1 MNGAA
6 TRRLKGRPNCI
17 SELSIFT
24 LFRATNIL
32 LKEEKQRYVNCT
44 FLGTCDLYTEFAAV
58 FHGFLHRGKTHYFQ
72 CQLKWP
78 TTDNLGCCGERRIG
92 IGAIWSL
99 QLHAGLEVCSY
110 EVLSSSCEQAE
121 WLVFSASDWTRWH
134 FWLNTPGKNN
144 RQAGGGKALFFAS
157 PGGAFLDLLQLIT
170 LLCFTLQIVQY
181 CVPLTPLVMALTQ
194 MISRALTIFN
204 LVWICVYPCVHFGL
218 LVSTV
223 QEPESTF

>member
-32 LKEEKQRYVNCT
+32 LKEEKQRYLNCT

-78 TTDNLGCCGERRIG
+78 TIDNLGCCGERRIG

-99 QLHAGLEVCSY
+99 QLHAGLEVCSH

-144 RQAGGGKALFFAS
+144 RQAGGGESLVFRFSRWGFPRFTTVNYTTLFYFT
-157 PGGAFLDLLQLIT
+157 DCTI
-170 LLCFTLQIVQY
+170 LCSSHTTRY
-181 CVPLTPLVMALTQ
+181 GTD
-194 MISRALTIFN
+194 SDD
-204 LVWICVYPCVHFGL
+204 
-218 LVSTV
+218 
-223 QEPESTF
+223 